1 MKLIRIIIPVMLFLT
16 LALGFPL
23 GFVMMNKADMRA
35 SAFEIADIDIQDQPV
50 SMADFGLTYLVV
62 STIVTIGVAWYQS
75 EQQKK
80 AQEAQQQAINNARD
94 EMAPWREAQLAAMK
108 KHGEL
113 LEAGPGEY
121 EESPGYQALLEG
133 GTKALDISAASRG
146 KVRGGGHEKALLR
159 YGTGLAKQDYGNFL
173 KRYYD
178 KLNAWAVK
186 AGLEPQSLPSEVNAL
201 IGAGQLQGQGYL
213 NQGNI
218 VAQSAQNLGNTWMDY
233 WLINQLQPQGSYG
246 TNAPTYGQIG

>member
-1 MKLIRIIIPVMLFLT
+1 MDPFT
-16 LALGFPL
+16 
-23 GFVMMNKADMRA
+23 
-35 SAFEIADIDIQDQPV
+35 
-50 SMADFGLTYLVV
+50 TYLVV
-62 STIVTIGVAWYQS
+62 STIITVGVTWYQS
-75 EQQKK
+75 EMQKK
-80 AQEAQQQAINNARD
+80 ATAAQLQAINNAQ
-94 EMAPWREAQLAAMK
+94 EAMAPWREAQLAAMK

-121 EESPGYQALLEG
+121 EQSPGYESLLTG
-133 GTKALDISAASRG
+133 GVEALDRSAAARG
-146 KVRGGGHEKALLR
+146 RVRSGAQEKAVTR
-159 YGTGLAKQDYGNFL
+159 YGQSLAKQDYGNFL

-186 AGLEPQSLPSEVNAL
+186 AGLEPSSLPSEVNAL

-218 VAQSAQNLGNTWMDY
+218 VAQSAQNIGNTAMDY
-233 WLINQLQPQGSYG
+233 WLINQLQPGYSGAYG